1 MDVSSSLFT
10 STPVHVVHSLA
21 KQTGNHYHLGQAY
34 SIQQNSGQANSD
46 HLESSSAFE
55 VQIDGGCAQTEH
67 SGSTSIERNGVYV
80 EEGHDIL
87 NSFIEIVN
95 SSHYQIFGSTI
106 QRCQSTF
113 NIA

>member
-1 MDVSSSLFT
+1 MEFEHAD
-10 STPVHVVHSLA
+10 
-21 KQTGNHYHLGQAY
+21 

-80 EEGHDIL
+80 EEGEVGSSVQFEEQRHDIL